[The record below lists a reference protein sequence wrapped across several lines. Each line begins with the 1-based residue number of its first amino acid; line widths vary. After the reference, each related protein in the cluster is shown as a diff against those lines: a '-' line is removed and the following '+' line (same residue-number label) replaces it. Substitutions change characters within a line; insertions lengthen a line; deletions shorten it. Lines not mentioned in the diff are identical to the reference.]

1 MFTKIKEWLF
11 GPHKPEQVQTVAANT
26 VAVQAQGSVTV
37 SVAEKPAEP
46 AIFTLPVSSPD
57 EILAKKEWPFPGYEP
72 TADVGKELAEA
83 AKAADAA
90 APAKKPRKPRAK
102 KAK

>member
-1 MFTKIKEWLF
+1 MFSKIKEWLF

-26 VAVQAQGSVTV
+26 VAIQAAGDVVVSGVPYKVTLPTD
-37 SVAEKPAEP
+37 AEKVMA
-46 AIFTLPVSSPD
+46 T
-57 EILAKKEWPFPGYEP
+57 KEWPFPGYKPEEG
-72 TADVGKELAEA
+72 VGKALAEA
-83 AKAADAA
+83 AKAADA